1 MGRGPARP
9 AGGSG
14 GEACPYC
21 GPFAGPFELGG
32 LAAHLE
38 QEHSS
43 EGPAE
48 CPVRGCL
55 ARSEGGGLAEH
66 LLEVHWG
73 ACRDSLGGGGG
84 GREEPGQWQPPPLD
98 PDFAAAPSGGSL
110 PGRGVRAL
118 GLEPEHGGGD
128 WEDVGEGEPDFDFD
142 VRRLLESLPGLRAE
156 GVGLQLHGEALWPGQ
171 GGVPGE
177 GGGLEEEESP
187 WAGQGGRGSG
197 LPGQSPSAPGGA
209 RPGAAGA
216 HTAEAREQRLE
227 SEGQLLERG
236 IQGQYA
242 TDLLLSSL
250 DL

>member
-1 MGRGPARP
+1 MPRARLP
-9 AGGSG
+9 GA
-14 GEACPYC
+14 
-21 GPFAGPFELGG
+21 LGG
-32 LAAHLE
+32 
-38 QEHSS
+38 
-43 EGPAE
+43 G
-48 CPVRGCL
+48 R
-55 ARSEGGGLAEH
+55 ARRAPPGGALGRLSGLAGE
-66 LLEVHWG
+66 
-73 ACRDSLGGGGG
+73 GGG
-84 GREEPGQWQPPPLD
+84 GRGEEPGQWQPPPLD

-171 GGVPGE
+171 GGVPG
-177 GGGLEEEESP
+177 GGG
-187 WAGQGGRGSG
+187 GSG